1 MVRRRQRERS
11 VWEVVLPDASKL
23 WPAALRRIDQLIDDD
38 ALVEVIAAALERR
51 YPKSRRRGRCGTPAE
66 VVLRMLILKHL
77 YGWSYAALEHEV
89 RANLVYRAFARIGCD
104 AGPDDKTILKIA
116 NALGPA
122 VITQLHQRVV
132 ALAIDAGVTKG
143 RRLRVDTTVV
153 ETNIH
158 HPTDSSLLAD
168 GVRVVTRVVKRLETL
183 VGGGRRAMRDR
194 VRSVTRRV
202 LEIQYAARSPKT
214 RDRLGASYRRLV
226 ATTRAVL
233 RDAETMRRR
242 AAQRVRTVTDATR
255 RRVARAQ
262 GQLKTMIPMVHRVVA
277 QTTQRVFE
285 GDTHVPD
292 KVVSLFEPHT
302 TPIRKGKIVTP
313 TEFGQLVTIQE
324 AEGQI
329 VTAYAVHEG
338 RPADATLWEPALDAH
353 EQVFGTPPDL
363 AVADRG
369 FASAA
374 NEAAATARGVRRV
387 VLPRPG
393 TKTPARRAHE
403 RQRWFRRGLRWRVG
417 CEGRISV
424 LKRRH
429 RLRRCLYHGADG
441 MERWVGLG
449 VLAGNLVVIATT
461 RGAP

>member
-23 WPAALRRIDQLIDDD
+23 WPAGLRRIDQLIDDE

-51 YPKSRRRGRCGTPAE
+51 YPKSRRRGRHGTPAE

-104 AGPDDKTILKIA
+104 AGPDAKTILKIA
-116 NALGPA
+116 NALGPS
-122 VITQLHQRVV
+122 VIAQLHQRVV

-168 GVRVVTRVVKRLETL
+168 GVRVVTRVVKTLEAL
-183 VGGGRRAMRDR
+183 IGRGRRAMRDR
-194 VRSVTRRV
+194 ARSVTRRV
-202 LEIQYAARSPKT
+202 LEIQYAARSPQT
-214 RDRLGASYRRLV
+214 RDRLGANYRRLV

-233 RDAETMRRR
+233 RDAETMQHRT
-242 AAQRVRTVTDATR
+242 AQRVRNVTDATR
-255 RRVARAQ
+255 RRVGRAQ
-262 GQLKTMIPMVHRVVA
+262 GQLKTMIPLLRRVVA

-313 TEFGQLVTIQE
+313 TEFGQLVSIQE
-324 AEGQI
+324 ADGQI
-329 VTAYAVHEG
+329 VTAYAVHDG
-338 RPADATLWEPALDAH
+338 RPADSTLWEPALDAH
-353 EQVFGTPPDL
+353 EQTFGKPPDL

-393 TKTPARRAHE
+393 PKTPARRAHE

-449 VLAGNLVVIATT
+449 VLAGNLVVIATP